1 MKRLLLDTNIYG
13 LLAGDPEASFL
24 IELYELKKEHFLV
37 YGFSLIRKELRETS
51 KNKTFLGKNLRV
63 ALLNLYDRITRNHV
77 LLVETNLLL
86 GIAENYFTAYRILGG
101 NFSRNELIKDFI
113 IVACA
118 SKKGVD
124 IVVSQDNATMLSDLA
139 LRAYIIV
146 NTNLQLKNPDF
157 LDYNEFKALLRR

>member
-24 IELYELKKEHFLV
+24 IELCELKKEHFLV

-51 KNKTFLGKNLRV
+51 KKKTFLGRNLRV
-63 ALLNLYDRITRNHV
+63 ALLNLYDKITGNHI
-77 LLVETNLLL
+77 LIVEPHLLL
-86 GIAENYFTAYRILGG
+86 GIAENYLTTYRLLGG
-101 NFSRNELIKDFI
+101 NFSKNELLKDFI

-118 SKKGVD
+118 SKKGMD
-124 IVVSQDNATMLSDLA
+124 IVVSQDDATMLSDLA
-139 LRAYIIV
+139 LRAYTIV
-146 NTNLQLKNPDF
+146 NTNLQLNNPKF